1 MGVINRRFIPS
12 VKIDKALQRIHSDE
26 WCSWQPSL
34 MIQYQTVQRNCTWT
48 RNICN
53 VCAKLWWIIFSTQ
66 NCAHSQT
73 QKYQPFLPIRQY
85 YSENVRNHIHLCVF
99 VGMWQCHIVASDLL
113 WKSFE
118 CFVRALTLT
127 LDSFWHI
134 KAQVLILFLAFIFLW
149 HFKIFHY

>member
-12 VKIDKALQRIHSDE
+12 VKIDKALHRIHSDE

-53 VCAKLWWIIFSTQ
+53 VRAKLWWIIFSTQ
-66 NCAHSQT
+66 NCAHTHKNTNHFYPYAS
-73 QKYQPFLPIRQY
+73 II
-85 YSENVRNHIHLCVF
+85 VRMCGIMYVF
-99 VGMWQCHIVASDLL
+99 VGMWHPIYYKNHLNVS
-113 WKSFE
+113 
-118 CFVRALTLT
+118 FVRTLT

>member
-53 VCAKLWWIIFSTQ
+53 VRAKLWWIIFS
-66 NCAHSQT
+66 T

-85 YSENVRNHIHLCVF
+85 YSENCAESYTSVCICGH
-99 VGMWQCHIVASDLL
+99 VAMPHCGIRFTMKIIQMFRSCADADARFLL
-113 WKSFE
+113 THQSPSANSFSR
-118 CFVRALTLT
+118 FYFSMT
-127 LDSFWHI
+127 F
-134 KAQVLILFLAFIFLW
+134 
-149 HFKIFHY
+149 